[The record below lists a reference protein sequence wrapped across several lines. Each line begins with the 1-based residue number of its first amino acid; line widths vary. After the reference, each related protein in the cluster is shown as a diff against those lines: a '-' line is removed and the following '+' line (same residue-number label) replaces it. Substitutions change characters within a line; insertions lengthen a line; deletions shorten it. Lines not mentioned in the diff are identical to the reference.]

1 MRKSWFY
8 RLFGFHEEE
17 LGSFNEVRNQFEHI
31 IPEEDPENTIL
42 RSRSNGKTFKVGIFE
57 TPSVQ
62 ELHKLHEKER
72 VITAPQSDSQGL
84 TFKNIVGNIRSLILD
99 SKNEGAVFQA
109 ASQFNC
115 LEMIGPRVTPEMGVT
130 CYHLDKTQGP
140 ACALACPAATIVR
153 NYFTGKINGYGQA
166 AGNQLDMM
174 KDVAQLLENA
184 KQKYWV
190 MRNGYLLPTNNFK
203 LRALQ
208 KRLERSK
215 ATKIGAKITGNLRVG
230 VHWNTATYA
239 AGTSGEEP
247 HGVCQV
253 FTSAVPVSYVKG
265 TSKKDWEHLAIA
277 VLNGAYEATL
287 AVGAVLAARRGHRV
301 TVYLTCVGGG
311 AFGNSHKWIVSAI
324 KRALIV
330 WKHAPIDVRL
340 VHYKS
345 VPSLLYKKIGTSTKR
360 KRSSPKKNGLGK

>member
-8 RLFGFHEEE
+8 RLFGFHEED

-42 RSRSNGKTFKVGIFE
+42 RSRSNGEIFKVGIFE

-62 ELHKLHEKER
+62 QLHKLHEEAR
-72 VITAPQSDSQGL
+72 ATTTPQSDSQGI

-99 SKNEGAVFQA
+99 SKNEGEVFQA

-153 NYFTGKINGYGQA
+153 NYFAGKINGYGQA
-166 AGNQLDMM
+166 CGNQLDMM
-174 KDVAQLLENA
+174 KDVAKLLENA

-190 MRNGYLLPTNNFK
+190 MRNGYLMPTNNFK

-208 KRLERSK
+208 KRLEKSK
-215 ATKIGAKITGNLRVG
+215 ASKVGAKITSSLRVG

-239 AGTSGEEP
+239 HGNRGAEP
-247 HGVCQV
+247 HRVCQV
-253 FTSAVPVSYVKG
+253 LTSAVPVAYAKG
-265 TSKKDWEHLAIA
+265 TSKKDWEQLASA

-287 AVGAVLAARRGHRV
+287 AVGAVLAAKRGRRV

-311 AFGNSHKWIVSAI
+311 AFGNSNTWIVSAI
-324 KRALIV
+324 KRALRV
-330 WKHAPIDVRL
+330 WKHAPLDVRL
-340 VHYKS
+340 VHHKS
-345 VPSLLYKKIGTSTKR
+345 VQTLYKKIGTSTKR
-360 KRSSPKKNGLGK
+360 KRSSPKKNGLGT